1 VRPAAPQRAL
11 IVAPDDDPRIRE
23 LRRSLH
29 LSLDRQ
35 GVEVVAA
42 AELDA
47 ATKWLATAPCDV
59 AFAHGPIAGELAARA
74 GGKLPVIAL
83 CDDLPGVLGALDAGA
98 ADGLVGAVSDE
109 ELVLALRRA
118 AKFGGNGNGEENGQG
133 QGQGHGAAPPPADA
147 AGDNLIGD
155 SVAIRDLRATI
166 ARIAGHRTTVLITGE
181 SGTGKEL
188 VARAIHAAS
197 PRAHQRF
204 VAINCAAIP
213 GTLLES
219 ELFGHKRGAFT
230 DAVRDK
236 PGLFEDADGGTL
248 FLDEVGELPLGLQAK
263 LLRALQESEI
273 RRVGDTQPIKIHVRL
288 IAATLRDLAAEASAG
303 RFREDLY
310 YRLAVLPV
318 SVPPLRERPDD
329 VPILVDHFAARFE
342 DRHGHAATFAPDAI
356 ALLAGRPW
364 PGNVREL
371 ENAVE
376 RALVLADTPSIDAAQ
391 LQALLGGRRS
401 ASPDPAALAPPADTG
416 PPDLSIKRATR
427 HLEADL
433 IKRAL
438 EATGGNRTNAARL
451 LEISHRALLYKL
463 KEYGIN

>member
-1 VRPAAPQRAL
+1 LPQRAL
-11 IVAPDDDPRIRE
+11 IVAPDDDPRVRE

-29 LSLDRQ
+29 LSLDRH

-42 AELDA
+42 AELA
-47 ATKWLATAPCDV
+47 AARKWLATTPCDV
-59 AFAHGPIAGELAARA
+59 AFVHGPLAGELAAA
-74 GGKLPVIAL
+74 TAGKLPVIAL
-83 CDDLPGVLGALDAGA
+83 CDDLAAVLGALDAGA
-98 ADGLVGAVSDE
+98 ADGLVGDVSDA

-118 AKFGGNGNGEENGQG
+118 VRRSGNG
-133 QGQGHGAAPPPADA
+133 HAAAAAASDDDAPAAPARAPGAV
-147 AGDNLIGD
+147 GEKLIGD
-155 SVAIRDLRATI
+155 SAPMRELRATI
-166 ARIAGHRTTVLITGE
+166 ARVAGHRTTVLITGE

-188 VARAIHAAS
+188 VARAIHDAS
-197 PRAHQRF
+197 PRAHRRF

-213 GTLLES
+213 GPLLES

-236 PGLFEDADGGTL
+236 PGLFEEADGGTL
-248 FLDEVGELPLGLQAK
+248 FLDEVGELPLALQAK

-273 RRVGDTQPIKIHVRL
+273 RRVGDSVSIKIDVRL
-288 IAATLRDLAAEASAG
+288 IAATLRDLAAEAAAG
-303 RFREDLY
+303 EFREDLY

-318 SVPPLRERPDD
+318 GVPPLRERPDD
-329 VPILVDHFAARFE
+329 VATLVDHFVARFAERHDRAARFE
-342 DRHGHAATFAPDAI
+342 PDAI
-356 ALLAGRPW
+356 AVLAARPW

-376 RALVLADTPSIDAAQ
+376 RALVLADTPTITGAQ
-391 LQALLGGRRS
+391 VGALIGGNRA
-401 ASPDPAALAPPADTG
+401 ASPTAAALVAPPAE
-416 PPDLSIKRATR
+416 LSIKKATR
-427 HLEADL
+427 NLEADL
-433 IKRAL
+433 IRRAL